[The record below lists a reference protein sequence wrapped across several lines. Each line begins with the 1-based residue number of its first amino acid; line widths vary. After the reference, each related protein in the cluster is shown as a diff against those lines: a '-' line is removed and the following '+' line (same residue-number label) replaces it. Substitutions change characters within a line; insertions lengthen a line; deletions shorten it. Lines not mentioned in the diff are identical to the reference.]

1 MARAASSDYLQ
12 NFRFHVSTVDTA
24 MEADPI
30 AYRGDAADSPG
41 VGGVAGF
48 QSCSMPDI
56 TIEAAE
62 YREGTFK
69 YTKKFPGP
77 PTISDVSLM
86 RGVVKKDL
94 AFYNWAV
101 AVNSGGE
108 YRATIKIDQ
117 FGRGPTAALSPAE
130 NPSISELAARTTICY
145 ECIPIRVKPGADL
158 DATSGEVSMAEC
170 DFALEY
176 FEVVTGE

>member
-1 MARAASSDYLQ
+1 MARASSSDYLQ
-12 NFRFHVSTVDTA
+12 NFRFHVSTVDTP
-24 MEADPI
+24 MPTDPI
-30 AYRGDAADSPG
+30 AFRGDAADSPG

-48 QSCSMPDI
+48 QSCSLPEI
-56 TIEAAE
+56 TIEASE

-77 PTISDVSLM
+77 PSISDVSLM
-86 RGVVKKDL
+86 RGVVRKDL

-101 AVNSGGE
+101 ATNSGGE

-117 FGRGPTAALSPAE
+117 FGRGPIGALTPAE
-130 NPSISELAARTTICY
+130 NATISDTPARTIICY
-145 ECIPIRVKPGADL
+145 ECLPIRVKPGADL
-158 DATSGEVSMAEC
+158 DATSGEIAMAEC

-176 FEVVTGE
+176 FEVVVGE